1 MSTHQALVEIAEDW
15 SVPKQLKRAV
25 AWLWAGDQRGPNV
38 WGLIINTN
46 INFNRISLD
55 LMGC

>member
-25 AWLWAGDQRGPNV
+25 AWFWAGDQRGPKRM
-38 WGLIINTN
+38 GINHQHKHQ
-46 INFNRISLD
+46 F
-55 LMGC
+55 